1 MAATFVIVGLVFQV
15 LLPGWLIA
23 RLFGRNVSLSDGFA
37 TGILAVIFATL
48 ASALTFSNIETIS
61 IAARGLLASVS
72 VLAIWQL
79 LRAGGRV
86 SQEAQAFIRSAKEFP
101 WLLSLVIV
109 VATSL
114 FILSHNLGF
123 DDIAHLHYL
132 SKIKGEVLF
141 PVFVEV
147 REGWFV
153 GRYPLFGLT
162 IGMLSEGIPGG
173 GFYTYYF
180 IGVATLIFLLAK
192 IYDLVRVRSG
202 STRTASAF
210 YLLAVTILIAA
221 SFDNYLNFGLY
232 PLQQAKILFLFGS
245 IFLIAF
251 LFDRQHLFN
260 LILSG
265 GLLAGSIAYHFNLFL
280 LAPVVIIA
288 GMCVLIIER
297 KRSRSLKALALILV
311 IPLMISTLALR
322 SESGFV
328 RFEEPVR
335 EAVEQIE
342 VAKPPEPSALEL
354 IWMRLKSI
362 AKWISDGH
370 YRDFY
375 IARVYSLEMLLIPV
389 VILGGSYLRATPVL
403 YPAGLLL
410 FLIAFGVQA
419 GARLPTQLAS
429 MLLQGGPWMVA
440 MDFWRSGIDVNRS
453 KNSFL
458 YTDAYTAL
466 VLSGLG
472 VSNVVGLDSKIANQ
486 IFSPLISEPSPAVRN
501 SFESFASASD
511 VSLLMNAR
519 YWGMGVLKKYG
530 VLGELPLL
538 EVDNDIRGMIA
549 YAQNRKFERIVAAL
563 LPIAKRQVAMPM
575 VEVYRESV
583 DDNWLR
589 SPGAHPNNQSRVTI
603 YRDSALIKLP
613 DLGFGEVAKLNVD
626 GVGDSFDVMVRTQGE
641 RYLKGLTL
649 LSSNKHKD
657 SFSEIDFALIH
668 VDHQDKVI
676 TVEATQPMRDVEL
689 FLTLDMGHLAGLGE
703 IWDIDI
709 D

>member
-1 MAATFVIVGLVFQV
+1 
-15 LLPGWLIA
+15 
-23 RLFGRNVSLSDGFA
+23 
-37 TGILAVIFATL
+37 
-48 ASALTFSNIETIS
+48 
-61 IAARGLLASVS
+61 
-72 VLAIWQL
+72 
-79 LRAGGRV
+79 
-86 SQEAQAFIRSAKEFP
+86 
-101 WLLSLVIV
+101 
-109 VATSL
+109 
-114 FILSHNLGF
+114 
-123 DDIAHLHYL
+123 
-132 SKIKGEVLF
+132 
-141 PVFVEV
+141 
-147 REGWFV
+147 
-153 GRYPLFGLT
+153 
-162 IGMLSEGIPGG
+162 
-173 GFYTYYF
+173 
-180 IGVATLIFLLAK
+180 
-192 IYDLVRVRSG
+192 
-202 STRTASAF
+202 
-210 YLLAVTILIAA
+210 
-221 SFDNYLNFGLY
+221 
-232 PLQQAKILFLFGS
+232 
-245 IFLIAF
+245 
-251 LFDRQHLFN
+251 
-260 LILSG
+260 
-265 GLLAGSIAYHFNLFL
+265 
-280 LAPVVIIA
+280 
-288 GMCVLIIER
+288 
-297 KRSRSLKALALILV
+297 
-311 IPLMISTLALR
+311 
-322 SESGFV
+322 
-328 RFEEPVR
+328 
-335 EAVEQIE
+335 
-342 VAKPPEPSALEL
+342 
-354 IWMRLKSI
+354 
-362 AKWISDGH
+362 
-370 YRDFY
+370 
-375 IARVYSLEMLLIPV
+375 
-389 VILGGSYLRATPVL
+389 
-403 YPAGLLL
+403 
-410 FLIAFGVQA
+410 
-419 GARLPTQLAS
+419 
-429 MLLQGGPWMVA
+429 MVA

-575 VEVYRESV
+575 VEVDRESV

-657 SFSEIDFALIH
+657 SFFGIDFALIH

>member
-1 MAATFVIVGLVFQV
+1 MAVTFVIVGLVFQI

-23 RLFGRNVSLSDGFA
+23 RLSGRNVSLSDGFA

-192 IYDLVRVRSG
+192 IYDLVRARSG

-389 VILGGSYLRATPVL
+389 VILGGSYLRATPAL
-403 YPAGLLL
+403 YPAGLVL

-575 VEVYRESV
+575 VEIDRESV